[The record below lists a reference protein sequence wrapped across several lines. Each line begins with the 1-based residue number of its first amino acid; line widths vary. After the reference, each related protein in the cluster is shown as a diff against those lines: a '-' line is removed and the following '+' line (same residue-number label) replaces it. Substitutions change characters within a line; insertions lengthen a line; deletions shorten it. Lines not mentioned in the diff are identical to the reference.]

1 MANKSLVPPVVP
13 LEIKIPRPA
22 TFVLSSRGYE
32 TRRTDRI
39 VYSGCGRLL
48 PETLSRSEAYRRYGR
63 TCVDRWIAEGLITPH
78 GTKISRA
85 VLGAVSAASNRLTY
99 LPVAER

>member
-1 MANKSLVPPVVP
+1 MKPDELIGLFTAAAVAGANEVL
-13 LEIKIPRPA
+13 A
-22 TFVLSSRGYE
+22 TE
-32 TRRTDRI
+32 
-39 VYSGCGRLL
+39 RLL
-48 PETLSRSEAYRRYGR
+48 PETLSTSEAYRRYGR

-85 VLGAVSAASNRLTY
+85 VLEAVSATSNRLTY